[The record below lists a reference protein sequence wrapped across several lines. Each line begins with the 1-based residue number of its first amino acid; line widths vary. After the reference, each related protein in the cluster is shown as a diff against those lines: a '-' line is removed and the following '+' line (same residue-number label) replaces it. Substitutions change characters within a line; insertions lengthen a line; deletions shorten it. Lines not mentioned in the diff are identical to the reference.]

1 MLSPFLQ
8 KLLFVNQFE
17 VNQGKITLLGDRKI
31 MLDASIILAL
41 QETDETKAYD
51 MAKKIGFENI
61 SGAVEHV
68 KVYGAIK
75 NAMIKELAVLGEK
88 IGETDEGTI
97 KTLENFFNLYGLG
110 LMSIQN
116 IDNENKSALIEV
128 KDSAIADSWLTSK
141 KAKSKDTA
149 CTLTAGVL
157 AGMFSYIFGKD
168 IDCREQKCKAQGE
181 DSCVFKV
188 A

>member
-17 VNQGKITLLGDRKI
+17 VNNGKITLLGDRKI

-61 SGAVEHV
+61 SGAVEHA

-75 NAMIKELAVLGEK
+75 NAMIKELAILGEK

-97 KTLENFFNLYGLG
+97 KTLENFFNVYGLG
-110 LMSIQN
+110 LMSIRDIN
-116 IDNENKSALIEV
+116 NEQKTALIEL
-128 KDSAIADSWLTSK
+128 KESAIADAWLASH
-141 KAKSKDTA
+141 KAKSKTTV

-157 AGMFSYIFGKD
+157 AGLFSYIFGKD
-168 IDCREQKCKAQGE
+168 IDCREQKCKAQTE
-181 DSCVFKV
+181 DSCFFKV